1 MKQLL
6 FLLFL
11 LPLLAVGQIP
21 NPMPNTYV
29 NDFANVL
36 EQVQILK
43 LNEKISSIEKKS
55 SVQIAVVI
63 VNDLPPNME
72 IEEYSLGIGRSWHVG
87 NANNGLVYV
96 IAINKKQHRLEV
108 SSKLEGDIPDI
119 SALNINIKPYY
130 RNKDYYGGINYFLDD
145 IGKQLDPVLREQL
158 KLAEIERKKKDD
170 KIKDNFN
177 TFLFWVLGIGLVLS
191 LVGLYFN
198 KRNKRLKKLKEEEE
212 RRQAELRR
220 KATAPLRPEYNA
232 TPFMVYPG
240 RATRDI
246 KTPKEKEDDS
256 SLAALIPLT
265 TIFSDDEDRDSK
277 GNNDDD
283 DSYRPNNDNNNDND
297 FGNWGKDSS
306 DDDSTSGFQG
316 AGATENW

>member
-170 KIKDNFN
+170 KIRDNFN
-177 TFLFWVLGIGLVLS
+177 TFLFWVLGIGLVLT
-191 LVGLYFN
+191 LVGLYLN
-198 KRNKRLKKLKEEEE
+198 KRNKRLRELKEEEE

-220 KATAPLRPEYNA
+220 KSTSPLRPEYNA
-232 TPFMVYPG
+232 TPFMVYLG
-240 RATRDI
+240 HAF
-246 KTPKEKEDDS
+246 KS
-256 SLAALIPLT
+256 SNEPVKKVDENPRPTFIPLSSVQ
-265 TIFSDDEDRDSK
+265 SDDEDRDSR

-283 DSYRPNNDNNNDND
+283 SYRSSNNSSNESS
-297 FGNWGKDSS
+297 FGDWGKGSS
-306 DDDSTSGFQG
+306 NDDNTSGFSG
-316 AGATENW
+316 GGVTDSW

>member
-21 NPMPNTYV
+21 SPMPNTYV

-55 SVQIAVVI
+55 SVQISVVI

-72 IEEYSLGIGRSWHVG
+72 IEKYSLGIGRSWHVG

-96 IAINKKQHRLEV
+96 IAINKRQHRLEV

-130 RNKDYYGGINYFLDD
+130 KNKDYYGGINYFLDD
-145 IGKQLDPVLREQL
+145 IGKQLDPILREQL

-177 TFLFWVLGIGLVLS
+177 TFLFWTLGIGLVLI

-198 KRNKRLKKLKEEEE
+198 KRNERLKKLKEEEE
-212 RRQAELRR
+212 RRLEDIRR
-220 KATAPLRPEYNA
+220 KFTSPLRLEHNA
-232 TPFMVYPG
+232 NSFMVYPEHSFKH
-240 RATRDI
+240 AEKPIEKAED
-246 KTPKEKEDDS
+246 TPRSTFIPMS
-256 SLAALIPLT
+256 SVL
-265 TIFSDDEDRDSK
+265 SDDEDRDSR

-283 DSYRPNNDNNNDND
+283 NNSND

-306 DDDSTSGFQG
+306 NDDSTSGFQG
-316 AGATENW
+316 AGVTDNW